1 MRIDESFRQM
11 PSYTFSRHARTHEWN
26 SGGVARE
33 GSGPTGLGE
42 VMPNKL
48 EFAPDYWR
56 KRAAETRGLA
66 ELIEDHFT
74 AEALLDIARRY
85 DELALRAEQRSPAH

>member
-1 MRIDESFRQM
+1 LFASASLRAKGERAPELEREAGDARQL
-11 PSYTFSRHARTHEWN
+11 ARAP
-26 SGGVARE
+26 GG
-33 GSGPTGLGE
+33 GE

-74 AEALLDIARRY
+74 AETLLEIAQRY
-85 DELALRAEQRSPAH
+85 DELALRAEQRPDRSN

>member
-1 MRIDESFRQM
+1 
-11 PSYTFSRHARTHEWN
+11 
-26 SGGVARE
+26 
-33 GSGPTGLGE
+33 
-42 VMPNKL
+42 MPNKL

-74 AEALLDIARRY
+74 AETLLEIALRY
-85 DELALRAEQRSPAH
+85 DELALRAEQRPDRGD